1 MIEAKNIEMNDNL
14 ISLEYK
20 TDIDNNY
27 EKLTFDVNTLE
38 IKETFILI
46 NKFRSDI
53 LYSHLMKHLVKS
65 AKSNKLKKEFRNTW
79 F

>member
-38 IKETFILI
+38 IKETSILI

-53 LYSHLMKHLVKS
+53 L
-65 AKSNKLKKEFRNTW
+65 
-79 F
+79 